1 MGRVVDASSTSVS
14 RSGWGSLTRW
24 LCSNVTKS
32 VARGAWP
39 PTREHFPKTSSA
51 RTMRADPG
59 TSGGPSAPL
68 GVCCSFGMRPWPSPT
83 IPTSHTSRRTSDG
96 PFSAPYSRITHRAL
110 LSNLRRG
117 FTGPSDMLTTQHP
130 ASSVLDIRLRINGL
144 FHNAIFN
151 GAVPARPE
159 KTNVIVL
166 FHSAQTARVQ
176 KHGRGQLPTCFTP
189 LLMIVALRRFRNTIR
204 TLSTVHQDG
213 CKAAGV
219 AGRDIRRSLS
229 FWVV

>member
-151 GAVPARPE
+151 GAV
-159 KTNVIVL
+159 
-166 FHSAQTARVQ
+166 SAQVRASRGQTAIAATQKHPFAARRQTVTSKHTSLLLRQRRAVPCGARV
-176 KHGRGQLPTCFTP
+176 F
-189 LLMIVALRRFRNTIR
+189 RR
-204 TLSTVHQDG
+204 
-213 CKAAGV
+213 K
-219 AGRDIRRSLS
+219 SL
-229 FWVV
+229 